1 MRSDTIKKGFERAPH
16 RALLRA
22 TGSIESDADWDK
34 PFIAICNSYTD
45 CIPGHAHLNEVG
57 MLVKRMVREAGGVP
71 FIFNTIGVDDG
82 IAMGH
87 VGMKYSLPSRELIA
101 DCVETMIRAHCFD
114 GMVCIPNCDKI
125 VPGMMMA
132 TMRLNIPTVFVSGGP
147 MAAGIAQKEGDGEL
161 PEHLRAAT
169 QKSDLISV
177 FKGVGELQAGKITEA
192 DLKKLEQNACP
203 TCGSCSGMFT
213 ANSMNCL
220 AEALGIALPGN
231 GTVLAVS
238 KEREAVYQR
247 AAESIIKLVKWDL
260 KPRDIATIEA
270 FDNAIALDVAMGGS
284 TNTILHTLAIAREAG
299 IPYDIKRIDDI
310 SRRVPCVCKVSPSSN
325 YHVQDVHRAGGI
337 HTILGELKRM
347 GALTLTCKTV
357 TGKTIGENIDEWDV
371 RSEKCTAWAR
381 TARVS
386 GASALVLDPEDKLG
400 PAARTESG
408 NLAPKPL
415 LFFPGDARAITLW
428 RLAAA
433 FNAGDSVAAVALFTD
448 DAEFEAPQTAEKV
461 ATVAE
466 AVVAGGAGDSDKFG
480 FSSGVDAALSAAEAV
495 IWKGPAAIEA
505 GLKQKVAEGRGM
517 VRAELG
523 VLKGTPVVIL
533 WQYGKRGEK
542 QKSSLIRTGRLR
554 GWQISKAYFESRPA
568 PLKDVQ
574 PSGLMPY
581 DSAFRFNAH
590 DCIRNKDAAYTKD
603 GGLAILYGQL
613 APEGSV
619 VKTAGI
625 SDAFKAYCGPS
636 FVFEGPCVIFE
647 SQDDACA
654 GILGGKVKAGDVV
667 IIRNEGPRGGP
678 GMQEMLSPTS
688 YIAGMGLGDKV
699 ALITDGRFSGGT
711 AGACIGHVSPEA
723 AEGGPIGL
731 LKNGDRVRIDFPNRR
746 IDIVVPE
753 AELAERKKSWQPVK
767 HDISGWLA
775 RYQKMVSNASQGG
788 VLLA

>member
-16 RALLRA
+16 RSLLRA
-22 TGSIESDADWDK
+22 TGSIESEADWDK

-87 VGMKYSLPSRELIA
+87 GGMKYSLPSRELIA
-101 DCVETMIRAHCFD
+101 DCVETMVRAHCFD

-125 VPGMMMA
+125 VPGMLMA

-147 MAAGIAQKEGDGEL
+147 MAAGIAQHEGDGDL
-161 PEHLRAAT
+161 PQHLRPAV
-169 QKSDLISV
+169 QNSDLISV

-220 AEALGIALPGN
+220 CEALGIALPGN

-238 KEREAVYQR
+238 KEREAVYER
-247 AAESIIKLVKWDL
+247 AAQTIINLVKWDL
-260 KPRDIATIEA
+260 KPRDIATVEA
-270 FDNAIALDVAMGGS
+270 FDNSIVLDVAMGGS

-299 IPYDIKRIDDI
+299 IAYDIKRIDDI
-310 SRRVPCVCKVSPSSN
+310 SHRVPCICKVSPSSN

-357 TGKTIGENIDEWDV
+357 TGKTIGENIDEWDL
-371 RSEKCTAWAR
+371 RSEKCTNWAR

-386 GASALVLDPEDKLG
+386 GCSALVLDPNDKLG
-400 PAARTESG
+400 PAARTASG

-415 LFFPGDARAITLW
+415 LFFPGDTRAITLW

-433 FNAGDSVAAVALFTD
+433 FNAGDAATAAVLFTEDAEFAANDAAVAVESSAQAVAHGMSAQKEGWSE
-448 DAEFEAPQTAEKV
+448 DAK
-461 ATVAE
+461 
-466 AVVAGGAGDSDKFG
+466 AGG
-480 FSSGVDAALSAAEAV
+480 VMAAEPTV
-495 IWKGPAAIEA
+495 WKGPATIET
-505 GLKQKVAEGRGM
+505 GLKEKLAESRGM

-523 VLKGTPVVIL
+523 SLKGTPVVIL
-533 WQYGKRGEK
+533 WKYGKGGEK
-542 QKSSLIRTGRLR
+542 NINCLIRTGRLR

-568 PLKDVQ
+568 PLKEVQ

-581 DSAFRFNAH
+581 DSAFMFNAQ
-590 DCIRNKDAAYTKD
+590 DCIRAKDAAYTKD

-625 SDAFKAYCGPS
+625 SDAFKAYCGPG

-654 GILGGKVKAGDVV
+654 GILAGKVKAGDVV

-699 ALITDGRFSGGT
+699 ALVTDGRFSGGT

-731 LKNGDRVRIDFPNRR
+731 LRNGDRLHIDFPNRR
-746 IDIVVPE
+746 IDIVVSE

-767 HDISGWLA
+767 HELSGWLA
-775 RYQKMVSNASQGG
+775 RYRKLVSNASQGG
-788 VLLA
+788 VLAG

>member
-16 RALLRA
+16 RSLLRA
-22 TGSIESDADWDK
+22 TGSIESEADWDK

-45 CIPGHAHLNEVG
+45 SIPGHAHLNEVG
-57 MLVKRMVREAGGVP
+57 LLVKRLVREAGGVP

-87 VGMKYSLPSRELIA
+87 SGMKYSLPSRELIA
-101 DCVETMIRAHCFD
+101 DCVESMIRAHCFD

-125 VPGMMMA
+125 VPGMLMA
-132 TMRLNIPTVFVSGGP
+132 AMRVNIPTVFVSGGP
-147 MAAGIAQKEGDGEL
+147 MAAGVAEQTAESEL
-161 PEHLRAAT
+161 PAHLRPAT
-169 QKSDLISV
+169 QQSDLISV
-177 FKGVGELQAGKITEA
+177 FKGVAELQTGKISEA
-192 DLKKLEQNACP
+192 DLKRLEQTACP

-220 AEALGIALPGN
+220 SEALGMALPGN
-231 GTVLAVS
+231 GTILAVS
-238 KEREAVYQR
+238 KEREALYER
-247 AAESIIKLVKWDL
+247 AARAIIKLVEADL
-260 KPRDIATIEA
+260 KPRDIATQEA
-270 FDNAIALDVAMGGS
+270 FDNALALDVAMGGS

-299 IPYDIKRIDDI
+299 IPYDIKRIDEI
-310 SRRVPCVCKVSPSSN
+310 SRRVPCLCKVSPSSN

-357 TGKTIGENIDEWDV
+357 TGKSIGENIDEWDV
-371 RSEKCTAWAR
+371 RSAGCTAWAR
-381 TARVS
+381 TTRVS
-386 GASALVLDPEDKLG
+386 GCSALVLDPADKLG
-400 PAARTESG
+400 PAGRTENG
-408 NLAPKPL
+408 NLIPKPMM
-415 LFFPGDARAITLW
+415 FFPADPRAITLW

-433 FNAGDSVAAVALFTD
+433 FNTSDAAAAASLFTE
-448 DAEFEAPQTAEKV
+448 DAEFQVNE
-461 ATVAE
+461 TVA
-466 AVVAGGAGDSDKFG
+466 
-480 FSSGVDAALSAAEAV
+480 
-495 IWKGPAAIEA
+495 WKGPAAIEA
-505 GLKQKVAEGRGM
+505 GLKEKFAEFKGL

-523 VLKGTPVVIL
+523 QLKGTPVLVM
-533 WQYGKRGEK
+533 WKYGPGS
-542 QKSSLIRTGRLR
+542 QKEVFCLLRTGRLR
-554 GWQISKAYFESRPA
+554 GWQISKAYHEVRPA
-568 PLKDVQ
+568 QLKEAQ

-581 DSAFRFNAH
+581 DSAFRFDAQ
-590 DCIRNKDAAYTKD
+590 DCIRNQATAYTKD

-625 SDAFKAYCGPS
+625 SDEFKAFCGPE

-647 SQDDACA
+647 SQEEACE
-654 GILGGKVKAGDVV
+654 GILGSKVKAGDVV

-688 YIAGMGLGDKV
+688 YIVGMGLSDKV

-731 LKNGDRVRIDFPNRR
+731 LRNGDRLRIDFPNRR
-746 IDIVVPE
+746 IDILVPE
-753 AELAERKKSWQPVK
+753 AELTQRKQGWQPVRR
-767 HDISGWLA
+767 DLNGWLK
-775 RYQKMVSNASQGG
+775 RYQVLVSNASQGG
-788 VLLA
+788 ILAS